1 MYSINKQEELKNVF
15 ESYLKD
21 IKKFNDKGFAQAGRR
36 ARMAL
41 SSMVP
46 LIKQIRKEISIKK
59 KELNFMK
66 EQAK

>member
-1 MYSINKQEELKNVF
+1 MIDTQNELKRVF
-15 ESYLKD
+15 NEYLKD
-21 IKKFNDKGFAQAGRR
+21 IEKFNNKGFAQAGRR

-59 KELNFMK
+59 KELDTVK
-66 EQAK
+66 KQTK